1 MMETLHEILTWVK
14 SLHQADTIVR
24 WLSEGGLYLVTAVIF
39 AETGLLAGFFL
50 PGDSLIITTGVLT
63 NPLNPNHVPGLHF
76 LSCAIFMTL
85 AAIIGDQVGY
95 FLGRKAGEMVFERKD
110 GVIFKREHL
119 IRAKAFYDQYGVA
132 AIIAC
137 RFIPIFRT
145 FVPFVAG
152 VAGMR
157 YRKYLAWD
165 ILGGFVWINSLLTV
179 GYYLGQ
185 TVYADRLDKIIVIV
199 VFVSILPIIIG
210 AVKRNFRWGRA

>member
-1 MMETLHEILTWVK
+1 MEHINELIAWVK
-14 SLHQADTIVR
+14 SLHQVDTIVH
-24 WLSEGGLYLVTAVIF
+24 WLSVGGLYLVTGVIF

-63 NPLNPNHVPGLHF
+63 NPLNPNHLPGLSVY
-76 LSCAIFMTL
+76 SCAIAMTF
-85 AAIIGDQVGY
+85 AAILGDQVGY
-95 FLGRKAGEMVFERKD
+95 FLGRKAGEMVFDRKD
-110 GVIFKREHL
+110 GVIFKRDHL

-132 AIIAC
+132 AILAC

-152 VAGMR
+152 VAGMK

-165 ILGGFVWINSLLTV
+165 VLGGMVWINSLLTV
-179 GYYLGQ
+179 GYFLGQ

-210 AVKRNFRWGRA
+210 AVKKSLQPGRA